1 MFIVCGLWFALLT
14 INYKQ
19 QTINQMKNIIIHPS
33 YFPSISHFVSIAKAD
48 LVTFE
53 MEDNFQKQ
61 TNRNRMYIYSPNG
74 IQLLNV
80 PIKHSKEKHQRMKE
94 VKIENDFDWQKQHFK
109 SLEAAYRTSPF
120 FEYFEDDILPI
131 FKKKHTFL
139 MDLNLE
145 TMSIVSK
152 CLKLEFDYNET
163 LEYFH
168 QVDDKIDYRNL
179 ISGKKDTSQ
188 FESYMQVFGDKYGYL
203 NNLSILDLLFNEGRY
218 ALDYLR
224 KQEL

>member
-1 MFIVCGLWFALLT
+1 M
-14 INYKQ
+14 N
-19 QTINQMKNIIIHPS
+19 NIIIHPS
-33 YFPSISHFVSIAKAD
+33 YFPSISHFAAIAKAD
-48 LVTFE
+48 IVTFE

-74 IQLLNV
+74 LQLLNV
-80 PIKHSKEKHQRMKE
+80 PIKHSKDKHQRIKE

-120 FEYFEDDILPI
+120 FEYFEDDFVPV
-131 FKKKHTFL
+131 FQKKHTFL

-152 CLKLEFDYNET
+152 CLKLEFDYDET

-168 QVDDKIDYRNL
+168 QIEDKIDYRYL
-179 ISGKKDTSQ
+179 INGKKDTSV
-188 FESYMQVFGDKYGYL
+188 FEPYTQVFGEKHGYL

-218 ALDYLR
+218 ALDYL
-224 KQEL
+224 KQQQL